1 MRGAIRNFLET
12 RTPYLCDEADDGSSA
27 IQTAE
32 ENHCELVVLDLGM
45 PNLNGVETASILRRR
60 LPQVKIVGFSA
71 LIRDAE
77 FRDELLATKN
87 FDVVLSKLDGLERL
101 ADAVKALLPDPAG
114 SQIHTFP

>member
-1 MRGAIRNFLET
+1 VRGAIRNFLET